1 MKRALT
7 LALCL
12 STYACSS
19 GVTFNRVQPL
29 GQKSVYKMQNNVKS
43 EVMSLVIDRGTR
55 SSEINMSAV
64 LMTDVIDSQP
74 NGNWTLANT
83 ISQVETKVNGENKPD
98 VGGLLVDKP
107 FSIIYDQEGKV
118 VKVTGT
124 ESIGQGM
131 NIEKIFS
138 QLSPTAMLPNKQVKV
153 GESWP
158 FEITSREQGAS
169 TQTLKGVGTLLA
181 LNGDDAVME
190 FDFIVQIS
198 VEGDES
204 MNLSGNGKGK
214 TTAVYDTDKA
224 RFISNKS
231 DVTIETTGKVTMG
244 EKSEPIKNTLTT
256 SMQIDLVNK

>member
-1 MKRALT
+1 
-7 LALCL
+7 
-12 STYACSS
+12 
-19 GVTFNRVQPL
+19 
-29 GQKSVYKMQNNVKS
+29 
-43 EVMSLVIDRGTR
+43 MSLVIDRGTR
-55 SSEINMSAV
+55 TSEIDMSAV
-64 LMTDVIDSQP
+64 LETDVTDSQP
-74 NGNWTLANT
+74 NGNWTLTNKIT
-83 ISQVETKVNGENKPD
+83 QVQTRVNGEEKPD
-98 VGGLLVDKP
+98 AGGLIADKP

-124 ESIGQGM
+124 EGIGQGM

-138 QLSPTAMLPNKQVKV
+138 QLSPTAMLPNRYVKV
-153 GESWP
+153 GDSWP
-158 FEITSREQGAS
+158 FEITSKEQGAS

-181 LNGDDAVME
+181 INGDEAVME

-198 VEGDES
+198 VEGDQS
-204 MNLSGNGKGK
+204 MTLSGNGKGK
-214 TTAVYDTDKA
+214 TTAVYDTEKA